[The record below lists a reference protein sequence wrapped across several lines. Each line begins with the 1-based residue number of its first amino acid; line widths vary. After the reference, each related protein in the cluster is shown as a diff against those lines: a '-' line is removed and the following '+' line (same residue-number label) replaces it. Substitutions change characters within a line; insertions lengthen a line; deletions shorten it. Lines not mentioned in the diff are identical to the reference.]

1 MNNAGQIQFGRLQRF
16 YWQLISPAIINNI
29 ETFMHHYK
37 NFDLSDYN
45 SYRLKAICRNA
56 FFPGSEKDILTIFV
70 TRSDIPKI
78 ILGGGYNVIL
88 SKPNYDHDFIIFHG
102 CLDEIKVQGTIMEAG
117 CGASLLSLS
126 ELAYARSLTGFEMFY
141 DIPGSL
147 GGALV
152 MNAGANGEEMKDIVR
167 KIRFFDTKEK
177 SFSEIS
183 NQEARFGYRSSY
195 FQGKP
200 QLVITRA
207 WFDLQEG
214 KKEEINNKMQNIKRA
229 RWASQPREY
238 PNAGSVFRRPEGR
251 YVGPMLDA
259 LGLKGFQIGGAMVS
273 PKHSGF
279 IVNTGNATAD
289 DILHLVCEIQKRVF
303 NEFGVS
309 LELEQK
315 VI

>member
-1 MNNAGQIQFGRLQRF
+1 MR
-16 YWQLISPAIINNI
+16 
-29 ETFMHHYK
+29 HYS
-37 NFDLSDYN
+37 NFDLSDHN
-45 SYRLKAICRNA
+45 SYRLKAFCKNA
-56 FFPGSEKDILTIFV
+56 FFPESEEDIQKIFESRKGV
-70 TRSDIPKI
+70 CKT

-88 SKPNYDHDFIIFHG
+88 SKSYYNHDFIIFHG
-102 CLDEIKVQGTIMEAG
+102 CLDDIIVQGKIMEAG

-126 ELAYARSLTGFEMFY
+126 ETAYINSLTGFEMFY

-152 MNAGANGEEMKDIVR
+152 MNAGANGEEMKDIVSS
-167 KIRFFDTKEK
+167 IRFFDIDDL

-183 NQEARFGYRSSY
+183 NQEACFGYRSSF

-200 QLVITRA
+200 NLVITRA
-207 WFDLQEG
+207 WFGLQEG
-214 KKEEINNKMQNIKRA
+214 NKEEIIKKMQDIKRA
-229 RWASQPREY
+229 RWASQPREH

-259 LGLKGFQIGGAMVS
+259 LGLKGFQVGGAMVS
-273 PKHSGF
+273 KKHSGF

-289 DILHLVCEIQKRVF
+289 DILRLVDEIQKRVF

-315 VI
+315 II

>member
-1 MNNAGQIQFGRLQRF
+1 MR
-16 YWQLISPAIINNI
+16 
-29 ETFMHHYK
+29 HYS
-37 NFDLSDYN
+37 NFDLSDHN
-45 SYRLKAICRNA
+45 SYQLKAFCKNA
-56 FFPGSEKDILTIFV
+56 FFPESEEDLQEIFV
-70 TRSDIPKI
+70 SRRTIPKT

-88 SKPNYDHDFIIFHG
+88 SKPYYEHDFIIFQG
-102 CLDEIKVQGTIMEAG
+102 CLNKTVTQNTTMEAG

-126 ELAYARSLTGFEMFY
+126 ETAHLNSLTGFEMFY

-152 MNAGANGEEMKDIVR
+152 MNAGANGEEMKDIVTR
-167 KIRFFDTKEK
+167 IRFFNIENQT
-177 SFSEIS
+177 FYEIS
-183 NQEARFGYRSSY
+183 NPEARFGYRSSF

-200 QLVITRA
+200 HLVITRA
-207 WFDLQEG
+207 WFDLREG
-214 KKEEINNKMQNIKRA
+214 KQEVINKKMQDIKRA
-229 RWASQPREY
+229 RWASQPREH

-259 LGLKGFQIGGAMVS
+259 LGLKGFRIGGAMVS
-273 PKHSGF
+273 KKHSGF
-279 IVNTGNATAD
+279 IINAGNASGQ
-289 DILHLVCEIQKRVF
+289 DILHLIDEIQKRVF

>member
-1 MNNAGQIQFGRLQRF
+1 MR
-16 YWQLISPAIINNI
+16 
-29 ETFMHHYK
+29 HYN

-45 SYRLKAICRNA
+45 SYRLKAFCKNA
-56 FFPGSEKDILTIFV
+56 YFPESEEDIQNVFKAGKDASL
-70 TRSDIPKI
+70 I

-88 SKPNYDHDFIIFHG
+88 SKPYYDHDFIIFNG
-102 CLDEIKVQGTIMEAG
+102 CLDDIKVKGKMMEAG

-126 ELAYARSLTGFEMFY
+126 ETAYANSLTGFEMFY

-152 MNAGANGEEMKDIVR
+152 MNAGANGEEMKDIVTR
-167 KIRFFDTKEK
+167 IRFFDMNEQ

-183 NQEARFGYRSSY
+183 NQEAHFGYRSSF

-200 QLVITRA
+200 RLVITRA
-207 WFDLQEG
+207 WFDLQIG
-214 KKEEINNKMQNIKRA
+214 KKEEINNKMQDIKRT
-229 RWASQPREY
+229 RWAKQPREY

-273 PKHSGF
+273 KKHSGF
-279 IVNTGNATAD
+279 IINAGNASGY
-289 DILHLVCEIQKRVF
+289 DILRLVDEIQKRVF
-303 NEFGVS
+303 NEFGVN